1 MPFASLW
8 LLPLIYIVKSY
19 YFFPFTEPFINLLS
33 RVYHFNA
40 VRVLGVHSHQR
51 AMLRHTRKQELKY
64 VGGCLRVIQSS
75 ALFSDAEYKECL
87 LTSPQVWRE
96 EQPACRRRQ
105 LWGCPGRWA
114 PVWVRSKTCCSSRH
128 PGVCGIFSPGT
139 RNKVPTIT
147 VSLILLQILFSLIE
161 LITQR
166 EVSDAFCFVLLRQ
179 YLPKIQATHC
189 FS

>member
-1 MPFASLW
+1 MATSTHLYCQK
-8 LLPLIYIVKSY
+8 LL
-19 YFFPFTEPFINLLS
+19 LLS
-33 RVYHFNA
+33 IHRA
-40 VRVLGVHSHQR
+40 VHQFAKQGLPFQRRTRPRSSFAPASDAQTHSQAGIKVR
-51 AMLRHTRKQELKY
+51 
-64 VGGCLRVIQSS
+64 GGCLRVIQPS

-96 EQPACRRRQ
+96 EQPACRRRRS
-105 LWGCPGRWA
+105 WGCPGRWA